1 MSTPSETARAFPARY
16 NDGRTAATL
25 AVQVRA
31 EPRGLII
38 ADADGDIDWW
48 PWPEVQLA
56 EPPARARPIRL
67 SNRSRPG
74 VRLAIDDPAVL
85 PALRLH
91 ARYLHRNPIG
101 RKGLLTAAG
110 TAAICALVV
119 AVFVYGLPWMAR
131 PLAAVIPIA
140 WEQPVGEST
149 VVIVNRIFARGR
161 EICTGAAGDAALQAM
176 TRQLAAT
183 IETPYRIR
191 VSVADSGLV
200 NALAAPGGRIVV
212 FRGLIDRAA
221 SAEEVAGV
229 LAHEIAH
236 VTERH
241 SIHQMEKA
249 QTANVGV
256 GLACVL
262 TRVCESQTS
271 QALINVAGS
280 AVFANFSRQDEADAD
295 AKAVRYTTRAGIS
308 PKGIP
313 AMFRKLIE
321 ERQRSPGGVDAWF
334 STHPLEEDRITATQA
349 LIDQMDPDILSSL
362 TVDSRNFHD
371 FRQRVAAL
379 PPPPA
384 GQAG

>member
-31 EPRGLII
+31 EPRSLII

-236 VTERH
+236 VVHRH
-241 SIHQMEKA
+241 PTQGMIASIGWSALLSVFTGGASLSNEATAHLAAHLATSAYSRDLEAEADKA
-249 QTANVGV
+249 ALAMLSASGIGSA
-256 GLACVL
+256 GLASFFKTL
-262 TRVCESQTS
+262 HAE
-271 QALINVAGS
+271 
-280 AVFANFSRQDEADAD
+280 E
-295 AKAVRYTTRAGIS
+295 
-308 PKGIP
+308 KGGLSLP
-313 AMFRKLIE
+313 AYL
-321 ERQRSPGGVDAWF
+321 
-334 STHPLEEDRITATQA
+334 STHPETAARIDAAEKAAVPASRPALTQEEWQA
-349 LIDQMDPDILSSL
+349 LKAIC
-362 TVDSRNFHD
+362 R
-371 FRQRVAAL
+371 
-379 PPPPA
+379 
-384 GQAG
+384 